1 MSNTF
6 GIIIWIFNLII
17 VCTNPSKT
25 YLRIM
30 AVLGCVMGI
39 VHYIK

>member
-1 MSNTF
+1 MNNTF

-17 VCTNPSKT
+17 VCTSPSKG

-30 AVLGCVMGI
+30 AILGCIMGI
-39 VHYIK
+39 THYLR